1 MAYGTRSSRVRMD
14 SIDTLTFYNGE
25 LTAARRS
32 SPVPQLEC
40 VGKPCKLYQPDVVQ
54 CTAVGRNGPDT
65 EWKCQAEL
73 PSSIRFGRVQV
84 SCEGYD
90 SPDDPFILKGV
101 WRHYRKLIRREID

>member
-1 MAYGTRSSRVRMD
+1 MD

-65 EWKCQAEL
+65 EWSERGL
-73 PSSIRFGRVQV
+73 TSSLDL
-84 SCEGYD
+84 GYLTFLD
-90 SPDDPFILKGV
+90 LTLLTCHDFL
-101 WRHYRKLIRREID
+101 